1 MGALNVFDQ
10 LKAKGLKTDL
20 SNFDQFRD
28 FTNKQKRVKGFF
40 YTSVVGTTEVRI
52 DLSGTA
58 RLLLGMLFIKNGGLL
73 DAVDP
78 QVQFSLIINNEVVLQ
93 DVCVDSLSLMRL
105 GQTEFFEYLRI
116 LSGTDSI
123 KIQFTDVQALN
134 YRVQFYYI

>member
-1 MGALNVFDQ
+1 MERTNVFDQ

-28 FTNKQKRVKGFF
+28 FTNKQKRVKGFYF
-40 YTSVVGTTEVRI
+40 KSTVGTSEVRI

-58 RLLLGMLFIKNGGLL
+58 RLMLGFFFLITKNSQGN
-73 DAVDP
+73 P
-78 QVQFSLIINNEVVLQ
+78 NISFSLLVNNEVVLQ
-93 DVCVDSLSLMRL
+93 DVGVNAFDDLRYC
-105 GQTEFFEYLRI
+105 QQEFFEYLRI

-123 KIQFTDVQALN
+123 KLQFTDVLQSE